1 MTNAEKEIDAY
12 LKKLPD
18 FSYKICAKL
27 RRIIHATSG
36 EIEEDWKWGSPTF
49 TYKGK
54 LLCFFWAFSKHVSL
68 TFFEGSL
75 LKDTEKI
82 FNYGENNLRSR
93 SIKFTDI
100 SELESIGEE
109 TIIKYIKEAIK
120 NIKEG
125 KSVKIPVTKDKTVV
139 LPEWLKKIL
148 SDEGLLEKYEAQ
160 IYTYRKGYLRWI
172 EEAKQEKTKKK
183 RIEIMLRE
191 LHEGKGYMG
200 MPR

>member
-1 MTNAEKEIDAY
+1 MREEEKQIDSY

-27 RRIIHATSG
+27 RRIIHATSID
-36 EIEEDWKWGSPTF
+36 IEEDWKWGSPAF

-75 LKDTEKI
+75 MKDPKKL
-82 FNYGENNLRSR
+82 FNYGESNLRNR

-100 SELESIGEE
+100 VELESIGEE
-109 TIIKYIKEAIK
+109 TLIRYLKEAIK
-120 NIKEG
+120 NIKDG
-125 KSVKIPVTKDKTVV
+125 KAVKIPASTDKTVI
-139 LPEWLKKIL
+139 LPIWFKNIL
-148 SDEGLLEKYEAQ
+148 REEGLLAKYEEQ

-172 EEAKQEKTKKK
+172 EEAKQEGTRQK
-183 RIEIMLRE
+183 RIEQMLRE
-191 LHEGKGYMG
+191 LHDGKVYMG
-200 MPR
+200 MKR